1 MNNNESVFRD
11 DFSLAQELMQKA
23 RDTEDTE
30 AVHLL
35 DKAIDIFMRQYA
47 EGRLYDE
54 QIITQALIDRA
65 LHLSNLTRYDEALA
79 DYDRAIEIMERMF
92 AEGKLH
98 DESVFAMGRYVSAN
112 NFVNSGMYS
121 RAVENYDRAIEI
133 FQRLEAEG
141 KLPDRSVLDDAIR
154 RRDAALKELDGCWGY
169 GSLP

>member
-23 RDTEDTE
+23 RDAEDVE

-79 DYDRAIEIMERMF
+79 DYDRAIEIRERLF

-98 DESVFAMGRYVSAN
+98 DESAFAMGWYVVAN
-112 NFVNSGMYS
+112 SFVNLGKFSM
-121 RAVENYDRAIEI
+121 AVEKYNRAIEI
-133 FQRLEAEG
+133 FRRFRFCRQRNAG
-141 KLPDRSVLDDAIR
+141 LPPKETDCVL
-154 RRDAALKELDGCWGY
+154 
-169 GSLP
+169 